1 MRDFSLLLKTPGL
14 ARIVATQLLARM
26 PAGMFSI
33 GLLMHSEHVYGNY
46 ASGGAVLAALSI
58 GMAVAGPVISRQLS
72 RWGTLPVLLTC
83 LLLATAALTPMI
95 LIPLPLWAMTMLA
108 AIAGATIPPV
118 QPTVRTLY
126 PKLVPHHLVTPLFG
140 LDAALQEIIWALGPV
155 GITTMVVLLGSVTAL
170 LIVVALQLVGV
181 VLFIFEPPVR
191 ELRIPKATGGFGR
204 VALRPA
210 VLLMTVTSLLLI
222 GSLAGMEAAV
232 VAWFGEGSTLGGFAL
247 AISSI
252 GSLIGGLIMGH
263 RPLGPWSLPI
273 RLLVVA
279 AGLGLASMASGF
291 WTLSATL
298 FAAGFGMAPAIAAV
312 SSVIAASVPFAD
324 TAEAYG
330 WITTGQLM
338 GAALGAALAGVA
350 IDASGGG
357 AGGMLVS
364 FGIGALAA
372 VVATLFRGAQPDL
385 RRPQGHPHTD

>member
-140 LDAALQEIIWALGPV
+140 LDAALQEIIWVLGPV

-204 VALRPA
+204 VALKPA

-291 WTLSATL
+291 WGLSATL

>member
-140 LDAALQEIIWALGPV
+140 LDAALQEIICPV

-204 VALRPA
+204 VALKPA

>member
-46 ASGGAVLAALSI
+46 TSGGAVLAALSI

-83 LLLATAALTPMI
+83 LLFATAALTPMI

-140 LDAALQEIIWALGPV
+140 LDAALQEIIWVLGPV

-204 VALRPA
+204 VALKPA

-385 RRPQGHPHTD
+385 QRPQDRPHTD

>member
-1 MRDFSLLLKTPGL
+1 
-14 ARIVATQLLARM
+14 
-26 PAGMFSI
+26 MFSI

-140 LDAALQEIIWALGPV
+140 LDAALQEIIWVLGPV

-204 VALRPA
+204 VALKPA

-279 AGLGLASMASGF
+279 VGLGLASMASGF

>member
-263 RPLGPWSLPI
+263 RPLVHWSLPI

-291 WTLSATL
+291 CTL
-298 FAAGFGMAPAIAAV
+298 
-312 SSVIAASVPFAD
+312 
-324 TAEAYG
+324 
-330 WITTGQLM
+330 
-338 GAALGAALAGVA
+338 
-350 IDASGGG
+350 
-357 AGGMLVS
+357 
-364 FGIGALAA
+364 
-372 VVATLFRGAQPDL
+372 
-385 RRPQGHPHTD
+385 

>member
-1 MRDFSLLLKTPGL
+1 VRDFSLLLKTPGL

-140 LDAALQEIIWALGPV
+140 LDAALQEIIWVLGPV

-204 VALRPA
+204 VALKPA

-279 AGLGLASMASGF
+279 VGLGLASMASGF

>member
-140 LDAALQEIIWALGPV
+140 LDAALQEIIWVLGPV

-385 RRPQGHPHTD
+385 QRPQDRPHTD

>member
-46 ASGGAVLAALSI
+46 TSGGAVLAALSI

-83 LLLATAALTPMI
+83 LLFATAALTPMI

>member
-140 LDAALQEIIWALGPV
+140 LDAALQEIIWVLGPV

-204 VALRPA
+204 VALKPA

-385 RRPQGHPHTD
+385 QRPQDRPHTD

>member
-385 RRPQGHPHTD
+385 QRPQDRPHTD

>member
-140 LDAALQEIIWALGPV
+140 LDAALQEIIWVLGPV

-204 VALRPA
+204 VALKPA

-372 VVATLFRGAQPDL
+372 VVATLFRRAQPDL
-385 RRPQGHPHTD
+385 QRPQDRPHTD

>member
-1 MRDFSLLLKTPGL
+1 
-14 ARIVATQLLARM
+14 
-26 PAGMFSI
+26 MFSI

-140 LDAALQEIIWALGPV
+140 LDAALQEIIWVLGPV

-204 VALRPA
+204 VALKPA

-263 RPLGPWSLPI
+263 RPLGSWSLPI

-291 WTLSATL
+291 WGLSATL

>member
-140 LDAALQEIIWALGPV
+140 LDAALQEIIWVLGPV

-204 VALRPA
+204 VALKPA

-263 RPLGPWSLPI
+263 RPLGSWSLPI

-291 WTLSATL
+291 WGLSATL